1 MLNYL
6 ISKGANLEKVSIYG
20 KPLNWAVGSRHYE
33 AVKVLLDHGAD
44 ANGDSTGS
52 SLAPLILAVD
62 YKDMEIYNI
71 LLEKGANPNIKDPN
85 GFSVLHVAA
94 EKGDLDIVKDLVQRG
109 ADIELEV

>member
-1 MLNYL
+1 M

-20 KPLNWAVGSRHYE
+20 KPLNWAVGNSHFE

-44 ANGDSTGS
+44 PNGDFTGS
-52 SLAPLILAVD
+52 SLAPLILSVD
-62 YKDMEIYNI
+62 FKAMEIYSI

-94 EKGDLDIVKDLVQRG
+94 
-109 ADIELEV
+109 